1 MPSDVAF
8 GRAAPAPGVRT
19 SSPELP
25 KLLERVLELE
35 KERGRSHAV
44 SFAGSRTVIRLFQ
57 TCEQA
62 VDGTV
67 RSVKPLFVLELPA
80 VIRGRVTLT
89 YEEYLALEIEAP
101 VESQD
106 VSEKVYIRR

>member
-1 MPSDVAF
+1 M
-8 GRAAPAPGVRT
+8 
-19 SSPELP
+19 
-25 KLLERVLELE
+25 
-35 KERGRSHAV
+35 
-44 SFAGSRTVIRLFQ
+44 
-57 TCEQA
+57 
-62 VDGTV
+62 